1 MKTRK
6 RRLVCL
12 ILSLGGAFLLFFGS
26 FYIPVP
32 KRKLNPRP
40 VISLLITD
48 RDGVPLREVLSDEGG
63 RCRWVSLEEISPV
76 VLKATIAAEDRHFFA
91 HAGINPYA
99 VARAFLQNLRNR
111 KVVSGASTITQQ
123 VVRNVYRF
131 RRNLFSKIVEAWLAV
146 RLEHSLSKGEILVQY
161 LNRISYG
168 NQTYGIEAASRL
180 YLDKPSS
187 DLSLAEAAFLV
198 TLPRSPSRLNPY
210 RNFAAVEM
218 RQKELLHRMAGLG
231 SIAKSE
237 SQRALEE
244 KIRLRPAQEKFR
256 APHFCDYVLAQILG
270 EKRSELSA
278 VRTTLDYSLQEK
290 IETLLR
296 NHLRFLE
303 KKGITNGAVLV
314 LDNATG
320 DILAMAGSKDFFD
333 ERNDGQVNG
342 TVALRQPGST
352 LKPLTYALALEK
364 GMTAATIIEDVP
376 TQFPAFDGNFAPE
389 NYDEK
394 YHGPIRL
401 RSALASSY
409 NIPAVSVLQRLGP
422 DLLYRRL
429 KDLEF
434 TSLQQSPEFYG
445 VGLTLGNGE
454 VTLLELTR
462 AYACLARKGLSL
474 RERSILEYG
483 RKDGGAFSPSQGQDG
498 RRIFSP
504 EVSYIITHILADRDA
519 RVPTF
524 GYLSPLNFHFPVAA
538 KTGTS
543 KDFRDN
549 WTVGYT
555 PALTIGVWVGNFD
568 GTPMHNVSGMT
579 GAGPLFRDVM
589 LLVSSRNKTEQF
601 REPTNLVH
609 RPICPLSGKLPS
621 AGCPGTID
629 EIFLPGTEPRVPCSL
644 NHQRGIVPAAV
655 LLASSESPPSG
666 VAIVFPQEG
675 DIFKMDPVLRK
686 NYQSILLK
694 ASVNETPGVQLVEWR
709 VNGRKIGDCRRPYSL
724 VWNLSPGSYTI
735 RARALGKD
743 GAVESRPVKIFV
755 IS

>member
-1 MKTRK
+1 VKARK
-6 RRLVCL
+6 RRLVWL

-48 RDGVPLREVLSDEGG
+48 RNGLPLREVLSDEGG
-63 RCRWVSLEEISPV
+63 RCRWVRLDEISPFLV
-76 VLKATIAAEDRHFFA
+76 KATLDAEDRHFFV
-91 HAGINPYA
+91 HSGVNPYA
-99 VARAFLQNLRNR
+99 IARAFIQNFRNQ

-131 RRNLFSKIVEAWLAV
+131 RRNLFSKILEAWLAV
-146 RLEHSLSKGEILVQY
+146 RLEHSLSKENILVQY
-161 LNRISYG
+161 FNRISYG
-168 NQTYGIEAASRL
+168 NQAYGIEAASRL
-180 YLDKPSS
+180 YFDKPAS
-187 DLSLAEAAFLV
+187 DLSLAEAAFLA
-198 TLPRSPSRLNPY
+198 TIPRSPSLLNPY
-210 RNFAAVEM
+210 RNFRAVEM
-218 RQKELLHRMAGLG
+218 RQKELLHRMAGHG
-231 SIAKSE
+231 SIAKDE

-244 KIRLRPAQEKFR
+244 KIGLSPAQEKFR
-256 APHFCDYVLAQILG
+256 APHFCDYVLAQIPG
-270 EKRSELSA
+270 EKRGELSA

-290 IETLLR
+290 IETLLK
-296 NHLRFLE
+296 NHLGLLE
-303 KKGITNGAVLV
+303 KKGIANGAVLV
-314 LDNATG
+314 LDNAAG

-342 TVALRQPGST
+342 TLALRQPGST

-376 TQFPAFDGNFAPE
+376 TQFPTLDGHFAPE

-409 NIPAVSVLQRLGP
+409 NIPAVSVLQSLGP

-434 TSLQQSPEFYG
+434 ASLQQSPEFYG

-474 RERSILEYG
+474 RERSILKYG
-483 RKDGGAFSPSQGQDG
+483 RKAGERFSPSQEQEG

-549 WTVGYT
+549 WTIGYT
-555 PALTIGVWVGNFD
+555 PAITIGVWVGNFD
-568 GTPMHNVSGMT
+568 GRPMHNVSGMT

-589 LLVSSRNKTEQF
+589 LLVSSRNQNEEF

-609 RPICPLSGKLPS
+609 RAICPLSGKLPS
-621 AGCPGTID
+621 ARCPGTID

-644 NHQRGIVPAAV
+644 NHQKGIIPAAV
-655 LLASSESPPSG
+655 LPESSERLPSG
-666 VAIVFPQEG
+666 VEITFPQDG

-686 NYQSILLK
+686 TYQSILLK
-694 ASVNETPGVQLVEWR
+694 ASVNETPGIRLVEWR

-724 VWNLSPGSYTI
+724 AWNLSPGSYTI

-743 GAVESRPVKIFV
+743 GAMESRPVKILV

>member
-1 MKTRK
+1 VKTRK
-6 RRLVCL
+6 RRLVYFV
-12 ILSLGGAFLLFFGS
+12 LSLGGAFLLFFGS

-63 RCRWVSLEEISPV
+63 RCRWVSLDEISPFLV
-76 VLKATIAAEDRHFFA
+76 KATIDAEDRHFFV
-91 HAGINPYA
+91 HSGINPYA
-99 VARAFLQNLRNR
+99 IARAFIQNFRNQ

-131 RRNLFSKIVEAWLAV
+131 RRNLFSKILEAWLAV
-146 RLEHSLSKGEILVQY
+146 RLEHSLSKEEILVQY
-161 LNRISYG
+161 FNRIFYG
-168 NQTYGIEAASRL
+168 NQAYGIEAASRL
-180 YLDKPSS
+180 YFDKPAS
-187 DLSLAEAAFLV
+187 DLSLAEATFLAN
-198 TLPRSPSRLNPY
+198 LPRSPSYLNPY
-210 RNFAAVEM
+210 LNYRAAEM
-218 RQKELLHRMAGLG
+218 RQKELLLRMAGRG
-231 SIAKSE
+231 SIAKDE

-244 KIRLRPAQEKFR
+244 KICLIPAQEKFR
-256 APHFCDYVLAQILG
+256 APHFCDYVLAQIPG
-270 EKRSELSA
+270 EKRSGLSS

-290 IETLLR
+290 IEILLK
-296 NHLRFLE
+296 NHLGLLE
-303 KKGITNGAVLV
+303 KKGITNGAILV
-314 LDNATG
+314 LDNSSG

-342 TVALRQPGST
+342 ILALRQPGST

-364 GMTAATIIEDVP
+364 GLTAATIIEDVP
-376 TQFPAFDGNFAPE
+376 TQFPTLDGHFAPE

-394 YHGPIRL
+394 FHGPIRL

-409 NIPAVSVLQRLGP
+409 NIPAVSVLQKLGP
-422 DLLYRRL
+422 ELLYRRL

-434 TSLQQSPEFYG
+434 ASLQQAPEFYG

-462 AYACLARKGLSL
+462 AYACLARNGLSL

-483 RKDGGAFSPSQGQDG
+483 RKDGGAFLPSQEQEG

-504 EVSYIITHILADRDA
+504 EVSYIITHILADTDA

-549 WTVGYT
+549 WTIGYT
-555 PALTIGVWVGNFD
+555 PSVAIGVWVGNFD
-568 GTPMHNVSGMT
+568 GRPMHNVSGMT

-589 LLVSSRNKTEQF
+589 LLVSSRNKNEGF
-601 REPTNLVH
+601 REPTNLAH
-609 RPICPLSGKLPS
+609 RAICPLSGMLPS
-621 AGCPGTID
+621 VHCPGTID
-629 EIFLPGTEPRVPCSL
+629 EIFLPGTEPRVTCSL
-644 NHQRGIVPAAV
+644 NHQKGIVAAAV
-655 LLASSESPPSG
+655 LPASFGSPPLG
-666 VAIVFPQEG
+666 VAIVVPQEG

-686 NYQSILLK
+686 KYQSILLK
-694 ASVNETPGVQLVEWR
+694 ASVHEAPGVQLVEWR
-709 VNGRKIGDCRRPYSL
+709 VNGRKIGDCRYPYSL
-724 VWNLSPGSYTI
+724 AWNLSPGSYTI
-735 RARALGKD
+735 RARAVGQA
-743 GAVESRPVKIFV
+743 GTMESRPVKILV

>member
-1 MKTRK
+1 
-6 RRLVCL
+6 
-12 ILSLGGAFLLFFGS
+12 
-26 FYIPVP
+26 
-32 KRKLNPRP
+32 
-40 VISLLITD
+40 
-48 RDGVPLREVLSDEGG
+48 
-63 RCRWVSLEEISPV
+63 VSLEEISPAL
-76 VLKATIAAEDRHFFA
+76 LKATIAAEDRHFFT

-168 NQTYGIEAASRL
+168 NQAYGIEAASRL

-187 DLSLAEAAFLV
+187 DLSLAEAAFLA

-218 RQKELLHRMAGLG
+218 RQKELLHRMAALS
-231 SIAKSE
+231 SITKSE

-256 APHFCDYVLAQILG
+256 APHFCDYVLAQVPA
-270 EKRSELSA
+270 EKIGALSTI
-278 VRTTLDYSLQEK
+278 RTSLDYSLQEK

-296 NHLRFLE
+296 NHLHFLE

-314 LDNATG
+314 LDNSTG

-333 ERNDGQVNG
+333 DRNDGQVNG
-342 TVALRQPGST
+342 SLALRQPGST

-394 YHGPIRL
+394 FHGPIRL

-434 TSLQQSPEFYG
+434 ASLQQSPEFYG

-462 AYACLARKGLSL
+462 AYACLARQGLSL

-483 RKDGGAFSPSQGQDG
+483 RKDGGAFSPAQGQDR

-555 PALTIGVWVGNFD
+555 PDLTIGVWVGNFD

-579 GAGPLFRDVM
+579 GAGPLFRDVT
-589 LLVSSRNKTEQF
+589 LLVSSRNKTEEF

-609 RPICPLSGKLPS
+609 RAICPLSGKLPS
-621 AGCPGTID
+621 ARCPGTID
-629 EIFLPGTEPRVPCSL
+629 EIFLPGTEPRVSCTL
-644 NHQRGIVPAAV
+644 NHQKGIVAAAV
-655 LLASSESPPSG
+655 LPANSERPPSG
-666 VAIVFPQEG
+666 VAIVVPQEG

-694 ASVNETPGVQLVEWR
+694 ASVHEAPGVQLVEWR
-709 VNGRKIGDCRRPYSL
+709 VNGRKIGDCRYPYSL
-724 VWNLSPGSYTI
+724 AWNLSPGSYTI
-735 RARALGKD
+735 WARAIGKA
-743 GAVESRPVKIFV
+743 GTMESRPVKILV

>member
-6 RRLVCL
+6 RRLAWL
-12 ILSLGGAFLLFFGS
+12 ILGLGTAFLLIFCS
-26 FYIPVP
+26 FYIPVS

-48 RDGVPLREVLSDEGG
+48 RDGAFLREVLSDEGG
-63 RCRWVSLEEISPV
+63 RCRWVSLKEISPV
-76 VLKATIAAEDRHFFA
+76 LLKATIAAEDRHFFA

-168 NQTYGIEAASRL
+168 NQAYGIEAASRL

-187 DLSLAEAAFLV
+187 DLSLAEAAFLA

-231 SIAKSE
+231 SITKSE
-237 SQRALEE
+237 SQRAIEE
-244 KIRLRPAQEKFR
+244 KIRLRPAHEKFR
-256 APHFCDYVLAQILG
+256 APHFCDYVLAQVPV
-270 EKRSELSA
+270 EKISGLSTI
-278 VRTTLDYSLQEK
+278 RTSLDYSLQEK

-342 TVALRQPGST
+342 SLALRQPGST

-376 TQFPAFDGNFAPE
+376 SQFPAFEGNFAPE

-434 TSLQQSPEFYG
+434 ASLEQTPEFYG
-445 VGLTLGNGE
+445 GGLTLGNGE

-483 RKDGGAFSPSQGQDG
+483 RKEGGAYSPTQGQDG

-504 EVSYIITHILADRDA
+504 EVSYIITDILADHDA

-549 WTVGYT
+549 WTLGYT
-555 PALTIGVWVGNFD
+555 PAVTIGVWVGNFD

-589 LLVSSRNKTEQF
+589 LLVSSRNKTEEF
-601 REPTNLVH
+601 PEPTNLVH
-609 RPICPLSGKLPS
+609 CQICPLSGKLPS
-621 AGCPGTID
+621 TGCPGTID
-629 EIFLPGTEPRVPCSL
+629 EIFLPGTEPRVPCRL
-644 NHQRGIVPAAV
+644 NHQKGIVAAAALPAG
-655 LLASSESPPSG
+655 SGSPSSG
-666 VAIVFPQEG
+666 VAIVVPQEG

-686 NYQSILLK
+686 SYQSILLK
-694 ASVNETPGVQLVEWR
+694 ASVPEAPGIAIVEWR
-709 VNGRKIGDCRRPYSL
+709 VNGRKIGDCRYPYSL
-724 VWNLSPGSYTI
+724 AWNLSPGSYTI
-735 RARALGKD
+735 RARAVGKA
-743 GAVESRPVKIFV
+743 GAMDSRPVKILV